1 MSGPK
6 RSSREIAETL
16 ERLRKEIAGASAPSE
31 SVAAAPGRAKPEPP
45 RSERTKSG
53 HSRSE
58 PSTSKPSTS
67 KARRVRR
74 TVDRSDHGRRGPG
87 PAQDD
92 PVRAA
97 RAEQST
103 GPSTSGP
110 TGPAATRAGTAGRPE
125 AGQGR
130 SHAHRTGLSSDSIHV
145 GDEAA
150 VERVV
155 SELLA
160 HRRRGRGRIF
170 GVAGLPR
177 HGKTTLADRLR
188 ERAAERPGADLR
200 YNKTERGQIN
210 CYYIPGRRTHHA
222 LIDLAGEDYRVLG
235 DYGRE
240 LPQLLEAFL
249 WPVLQKLDGLV
260 LLMALPLV
268 WAGWNRD
275 GCEERADPDE
285 DERAAMAEA
294 TRRMLDAHRML
305 LKYAIVARD
314 LRRLRRRLPALGLR
328 RDTPPN
334 RNQVDDAFKQA
345 RSYDRPVSVVL
356 SKADLFVGRGR
367 PCLHTPNL
375 PRLDHRVPLGIRPAF
390 SDPLL
395 VAAGHFPD
403 FLDFLRLH
411 VRHFKW
417 SFCQALE
424 DRSDR
429 PSPLEAAPGRSDVT
443 SLIGGEGV
451 LDFLT
456 AHPWRFPGLS
466 ADRAIRWDQ
475 RLRRSA
481 WEAAR
486 IGGSGG

>member
-1 MSGPK
+1 M
-6 RSSREIAETL
+6 R
-16 ERLRKEIAGASAPSE
+16 
-31 SVAAAPGRAKPEPP
+31 
-45 RSERTKSG
+45 
-53 HSRSE
+53 
-58 PSTSKPSTS
+58 
-67 KARRVRR
+67 
-74 TVDRSDHGRRGPG
+74 
-87 PAQDD
+87 
-92 PVRAA
+92 
-97 RAEQST
+97 
-103 GPSTSGP
+103 
-110 TGPAATRAGTAGRPE
+110 
-125 AGQGR
+125 
-130 SHAHRTGLSSDSIHV
+130 V
-145 GDEAA
+145 GDQKA
-150 VERVV
+150 VDRVV
-155 SELLA
+155 SELLT
-160 HRRRGRGRIF
+160 HRKRGRGRIL

-235 DYGRE
+235 DYDRE

-249 WPVLQKLDGLV
+249 WPVLQQLDGLV
-260 LLMALPLV
+260 MLMALPLV
-268 WAGWNRD
+268 WAGWNED
-275 GCEERADPDE
+275 GRPDRATPTHQERT
-285 DERAAMAEA
+285 AMADA
-294 TRRMLDAHRML
+294 TRRMMDAHRML

-314 LRRLRRRLPALGLR
+314 LRRLRRRLPNLELSPDR
-328 RDTPPN
+328 PPD

-345 RSYDRPVSVVL
+345 RAYDRPVSLVL
-356 SKADLFVGRGR
+356 SKADLFVGQGR
-367 PCLHTPNL
+367 PCLHTPPL
-375 PRLDHRVPLGIRPAF
+375 PRLEHRVPLGVRPGM

-403 FLDFLRLH
+403 FLDFLRVH

-456 AHPWRFPGLS
+456 AHPWRFPGMTS
-466 ADRAIRWDQ
+466 DRAIRWDQ
-475 RLRRSA
+475 RARRGA

-486 IGGSGG
+486 LGGAGG

>member
-1 MSGPK
+1 MGLLLTGSPRGPWATEGTPASWRAVRLSGPVGK
-6 RSSREIAETL
+6 PPG
-16 ERLRKEIAGASAPSE
+16 LRQNRAVRKVQNEPQGPRIRAGDHHEQRVGPSE
-31 SVAAAPGRAKPEPP
+31 VVVHGRNAPGA
-45 RSERTKSG
+45 
-53 HSRSE
+53 
-58 PSTSKPSTS
+58 
-67 KARRVRR
+67 
-74 TVDRSDHGRRGPG
+74 
-87 PAQDD
+87 
-92 PVRAA
+92 
-97 RAEQST
+97 
-103 GPSTSGP
+103 
-110 TGPAATRAGTAGRPE
+110 
-125 AGQGR
+125 
-130 SHAHRTGLSSDSIHV
+130 GLSSASIRV
-145 GDEAA
+145 GDQPA
-150 VERVV
+150 VDRVV
-155 SELLA
+155 SDLLA
-160 HRRRGRGRIF
+160 HRRRGRGSIL

-210 CYYIPGRRTHHA
+210 CYYIPGKRTHHA

-235 DYGRE
+235 DYERE
-240 LPQLLEAFL
+240 LPQLLDAFL

-260 LLMALPLV
+260 MLMALPLV
-268 WAGWNRD
+268 WAGWNED
-275 GCEERADPDE
+275 GSGHRASPDE
-285 DERAAMAEA
+285 EEQAAMAEA

-305 LKYAIVARD
+305 LKYAIVARN
-314 LRRLRRRLPALGLR
+314 LRRLRRRMPALGLSP
-328 RDTPPN
+328 DTAPD
-334 RNQVDDAFKQA
+334 RNQIDDAFKQA
-345 RSYDRPVSVVL
+345 RPYDRPVSLVL
-356 SKADLFVGRGR
+356 SKADLFVGQGR
-367 PCLHTPNL
+367 PCLHAPNL
-375 PRLDHRVPLGIRPAF
+375 PRLDHRVPLGIRPGM

-456 AHPWRFPGLS
+456 AHPWRFPGID

-475 RLRRSA
+475 RLRPGA

-486 IGGSGG
+486 LGGSVG

>member
-6 RSSREIAETL
+6 RTSREIAETL
-16 ERLRKEIAGASAPSE
+16 ERLRREISGAPEPPPSGVQEPPPSKRRRRRARGKPRGKEVRGPAGAAQPREEPSTPSAPAPDSPIPAPSSGEDSAHESSASAPARGANGARS
-31 SVAAAPGRAKPEPP
+31 GR
-45 RSERTKSG
+45 
-53 HSRSE
+53 
-58 PSTSKPSTS
+58 TS
-67 KARRVRR
+67 
-74 TVDRSDHGRRGPG
+74 
-87 PAQDD
+87 
-92 PVRAA
+92 
-97 RAEQST
+97 
-103 GPSTSGP
+103 
-110 TGPAATRAGTAGRPE
+110 
-125 AGQGR
+125 
-130 SHAHRTGLSSDSIHV
+130 LSSDSVRV
-145 GDEAA
+145 GDQRA
-150 VERVV
+150 VDRVV
-155 SELLA
+155 SDLLT
-160 HRRRGRGRIF
+160 HRRRGRGRIL

-200 YNKTERGQIN
+200 YNKTERGEIN
-210 CYYIPGRRTHHA
+210 CYYIPGRRSHHA

-235 DYGRE
+235 DYDRE

-268 WAGWNRD
+268 WAGWNED
-275 GCEERADPDE
+275 GRGERAAPDE
-285 DERAAMAEA
+285 AERAAMAEA

-314 LRRLRRRLPALGLR
+314 LRRLRRRLPALGLS
-328 RDTPPN
+328 RDTPPD

-345 RSYDRPVSVVL
+345 RPYDRPVSLVL
-356 SKADLFVGRGR
+356 SKADLFVGQGR

-375 PRLDHRVPLGIRPAF
+375 PRLDHRVPLGIRPAV

-403 FLDFLRLH
+403 FLDFLRLQI
-411 VRHFKW
+411 RHFKW

-456 AHPWRFPGLS
+456 AHPWRFPGID

-475 RLRRSA
+475 RLRREA

-486 IGGSGG
+486 LGGSGA